1 LIVMVNDPA
10 AVAEVRARTVGAA
23 RSEDAELFARIA
35 AFLDA
40 HHVMSLATVGTAG
53 PHAAN
58 LFYARD
64 HLSLV
69 WLSDAGTRHSQD
81 VEANPQV
88 AATVAPDYS
97 DFPRIRGVQ
106 IEGAARR
113 VANGGERARLFG
125 LLAARYPFLAQLA
138 ALPPAVRAACDN
150 AEIYRLEPERI
161 VLVDNTR
168 GFAHKEML
176 DIAPQMV
183 RASSF

>member
-1 LIVMVNDPA
+1 LIVMIDEG
-10 AVAEVRARTVGAA
+10 AVAAEDRASGVSAT
-23 RSEDAELFARIA
+23 RSEDAELSARIA

-40 HHVMSLATVGTAG
+40 HHVMSLATAGKSG

-64 HLSLV
+64 GLSLV

-81 VEANPQV
+81 VEAKGQV

-97 DFPRIRGVQ
+97 DFPLIRGVQ
-106 IEGAARR
+106 IEGTARR
-113 VANGGERARLFG
+113 VADGGERARLFR

-138 ALPPAVRAACDN
+138 FAPPAVRAACDN
-150 AEIYRLEPERI
+150 AEIYRLRPERI

-168 GFAHKEML
+168 GFAHKETL
-176 DIAPQMV
+176 DVAPHMV
-183 RASSF
+183 AT